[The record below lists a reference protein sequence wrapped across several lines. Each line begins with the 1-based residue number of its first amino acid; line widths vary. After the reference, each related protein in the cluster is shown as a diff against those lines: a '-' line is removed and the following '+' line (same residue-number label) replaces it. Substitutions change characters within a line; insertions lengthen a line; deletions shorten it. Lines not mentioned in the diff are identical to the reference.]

1 MSNEHIIGCNISELI
16 DYQDQDND
24 HLGICAECN
33 HGKEEAVKV
42 GEQVFLDQR
51 DRPEVGDQPHWDGC
65 VDHLDESEIR

>member
-1 MSNEHIIGCNISELI
+1 MLSIDEHSIGCNISELI

-42 GEQVFLDQR
+42 GE
-51 DRPEVGDQPHWDGC
+51 
-65 VDHLDESEIR
+65 